1 MGDRNMKKLTLI
13 ITILACTFTVGCT
26 KKVVQKPESLK
37 DAYFDIA
44 QKIENQEDVRINE
57 VNKLLEGYTP
67 KQEELNQDSSY
78 NNAAV
83 QLYSF
88 TNEKE
93 KLMISDDGT
102 EDEKVADLAYFKED
116 GLNSIT
122 LGYGTSSNSTELL
135 LLATVDDINVYEKI
149 CELVNSK
156 ESTFSNNY
164 HEISQNIATENTITI
179 DDVKNMINLEPTSE
193 DSLDSAT
200 SKEITRYS
208 FQVEDGGE
216 VIAVYTL
223 KDSENIS
230 RVTYGSNGTI
240 WVIKNTIRG
249 ELLTNGGPTIA
260 DVQGDVDD
268 ISIQKEIE
276 TLIFD

>member
-44 QKIENQEDVRINE
+44 QKIENHEDVRINE
-57 VNKLLEGYTP
+57 VNKLLEGYAP

-83 QLYSF
+83 QLYIF

-156 ESTFSNNY
+156 KSTFSNNY

>member
-1 MGDRNMKKLTLI
+1 MKKLTLI

-26 KKVVQKPESLK
+26 KKVVQKTESLK

-44 QKIENQEDVRINE
+44 QKIKNQEDVRINE
-57 VNKLLEGYTP
+57 VNKLLKGYTP

-93 KLMISDDGT
+93 KLMISEDGT
-102 EDEKVADLAYFKED
+102 EDEKLADLAYFKED

-122 LGYGTSSNSTELL
+122 LGYGTSSNSSQLL

-156 ESTFSNNY
+156 ESTFSSNY

-179 DDVKNMINLEPTSE
+179 DDVKNMINLEPTFE

-249 ELLTNGGPTIA
+249 ELLTNGGATIA

-276 TLIFD
+276 TLIFN

>member
-1 MGDRNMKKLTLI
+1 MKKLTLI

>member
-1 MGDRNMKKLTLI
+1 MKKLTLI

-44 QKIENQEDVRINE
+44 QKIKNQEDVRINE

>member
-1 MGDRNMKKLTLI
+1 MKKLTLI
-13 ITILACTFTVGCT
+13 VTIIVCTFTVGCT

-44 QKIENQEDVRINE
+44 QRIENKEDVRINE
-57 VNKLLEGYTP
+57 VNKLLEEYTS

-78 NNAAV
+78 NNATV

-102 EDEKVADLAYFKED
+102 EDEKVTDLAYFKED

-135 LLATVDDINVYEKI
+135 FLATVDDITAYEKI

-156 ESTFSNNY
+156 DSKFSNIY

-179 DDVKNMINLEPTSE
+179 NDIKNIINSEPTSE

-200 SKEITRYS
+200 SKEITRYG
-208 FQVEDGGE
+208 FQLEDGGE

-223 KDSENIS
+223 RGNESIS
-230 RVTYGSNGTI
+230 RVTYASNDAI
-240 WVIKNTIRG
+240 WVMKNTIRG

-260 DVQGDVDD
+260 DVQGEVDD

>member
-44 QKIENQEDVRINE
+44 QKIKNQEDVRINE